1 MLKEQ
6 DKTMSKFTEYL
17 EAVSNNL
24 KKELTKIFDMQ
35 CYKIENKIAYFKY
48 IETDYNHIAKKSE
61 KSINFCYI
69 NIAEILK
76 KLKRTKKKSYGFR
89 INMLK
94 TENGA
99 NAGIELKTAIDVNE
113 QNIKILE
120 QI

>member
-1 MLKEQ
+1 
-6 DKTMSKFTEYL
+6 MSKFTDYL
-17 EAVSNNL
+17 EQVTNKGDL

-61 KSINFCYI
+61 KSINFCSI